1 MRGLSK
7 LDLQKALGKL
17 ILKKEKML
25 EKNLDTSQI
34 NTYIRQIQIKLKRV

>member
-1 MRGLSK
+1 M
-7 LDLQKALGKL
+7 
-17 ILKKEKML
+17 KKEKIL